1 MIVGVIVMDS
11 EFEWMWKEQVV
22 LGFKVL
28 YTGNWQI
35 FLQE

>member
-1 MIVGVIVMDS
+1 
-11 EFEWMWKEQVV
+11 MWKEQVV

-35 FLQE
+35 FLQEWFMTE